1 MNKKEKKSLLGLEPR
16 TAWSSGTRSKNCGAE
31 AHYTRI
37 TNVFIQRCFL
47 LFLSC
52 WSKSLPL
59 SLQNT
64 SAVKMHR
71 QKAFFNRFLKRPQ
84 LQRDQDSGLP
94 VQVYGLTT
102 PWHSRYRLSWR
113 EVVATK
119 SRFQF
124 FLSFDFEKTGSHAGH
139 FFSVLLFQSTLSCLR
154 RNYIHCIDIS
164 RLFSSLHSITRN
176 MHSCYSLEKR

>member
-1 MNKKEKKSLLGLEPR
+1 MWTKIYLGPKRIIHASQMFLYNDVSSYFWAVGPNRFHFLCKILLLLKCIAKKPS
-16 TAWSSGTRSKNCGAE
+16 
-31 AHYTRI
+31 
-37 TNVFIQRCFL
+37 
-47 LFLSC
+47 
-52 WSKSLPL
+52 
-59 SLQNT
+59 
-64 SAVKMHR
+64 
-71 QKAFFNRFLKRPQ
+71 FNRFLKRPQ

-113 EVVATK
+113 EVVAKKT
-119 SRFQF
+119 RFQF
-124 FLSFDFEKTGSHAGH
+124 FLSFDFEKTGSHAGQ